1 MQEHIDW
8 LQSTLEICEEHA
20 TPLINC
26 LKLCISDAESK
37 LEMEKVQI
45 METYYQA
52 LCDRF
57 EHNLIPISFTRKE
70 EVERFGIPYYEET
83 FKSK

>member
-1 MQEHIDW
+1 MERMEKQLTAVNW
-8 LQSTLEICEEHA
+8 LVSQLNKKGFAQVITDEEIEQA
-20 TPLINC
+20 
-26 LKLCISDAESK
+26 K
-37 LEMEKVQI
+37 EMEKVQI

-70 EVERFGIPYYEET
+70 EVERFGIPYYEKT
-83 FKSK
+83 FKSE

>member
-1 MQEHIDW
+1 MEGMEKQLTAVNW
-8 LQSTLEICEEHA
+8 LVSQLKGVYESDYLNK
-20 TPLINC
+20 LIEQA
-26 LKLCISDAESK
+26 K
-37 LEMEKVQI
+37 EMEKVQI

-83 FKSK
+83 FKSE